1 MNEWQI
7 QIMIPNVPDTR
18 LAEELPDKF
27 LQGLEA
33 EQQVRREIYHHLSRR
48 HQGFFVSHEAAEL
61 VSDVATALLVM
72 IGAIEGSG
80 VSMPRELKV
89 LLSQKADRGGN
100 NSRVQPRSVSE

>member
-1 MNEWQI
+1 MSEWQI
-7 QIMIPNVPDTR
+7 QIMIPNVPETR

-61 VSDVATALLVM
+61 VSGMATALLVM
-72 IGAIEGSG
+72 TRAIERSG
-80 VSMPRELKV
+80 VPMPRELKV
-89 LLSQKADRGGN
+89 LLSQKTDQGG
-100 NSRVQPRSVSE
+100 SSFRV